1 MSRTVDTG
9 TNPPSKARTR
19 LVDAAA
25 ELFYAEGIRSVPVER
40 VLDRASVTRS
50 TLYRHFG
57 TKEDLV
63 LAYLR
68 AEDATIRA
76 RFEQAVAAADGV
88 GGLLQLLL
96 DTITHDISRSGFRGC
111 PFMNAAMEFP
121 EPDHPV
127 RRVVDEHR
135 SWFAAAVEQV
145 LRRAGH
151 SKPARAGRTLVIL
164 RDGSMMGGYLD
175 GAGGIAESLV
185 WAAKAVVG
193 ELA

>member
-19 LVDAAA
+19 LIDAAA

-68 AEDATIRA
+68 AEDVTIRT
-76 RFEQAVAAADGV
+76 RFEQAAADAEGA
-88 GGLLQLLL
+88 GALLQLVL
-96 DTITHDISRSGFRGC
+96 DAITHDIGRAGFRGC

-135 SWFAAAVEQV
+135 SWFAAALEQV
-145 LRRAGH
+145 LRRA
-151 SKPARAGRTLVIL
+151 ARTLVIL

-175 GAGGIAESLV
+175 DPDGIAESLV

-193 ELA
+193 QLA